1 MEPIYLF
8 IALILIALLWKWS
21 QNQQYPV
28 TYVKSATN
36 GKDYLVRNMSDK
48 QAAADMLGSM
58 NQRFDKIITYVSDN
72 IEKTPTKLYKL
83 YVIRDTNIPDSE
95 ILQSTNTNT
104 NSDSEGRGG
113 HHHKDKYEK
122 FILACKRLVDN
133 YNTDAISENTPDSA
147 YTSYSENKGQRIV
160 FCIRAKKT
168 NKMVDLNTMMFVGIH
183 ELAHLMTRSIGHTD
197 EFWENMRIL
206 LRISIRL
213 GVYDCKNYNIE
224 SQDYCGTKITD
235 TPLKCGDI

>member
-1 MEPIYLF
+1 MDPIYLF
-8 IALILIALLWKWS
+8 IALILMALLWKWG
-21 QNQQYPV
+21 QNQKYPV
-28 TYVKSATN
+28 TYVKSASN
-36 GKDYLVRNMSDK
+36 GKEYLVRNLPDK

-58 NQRFDKIITYVSDN
+58 NQRFDQIITYVGDG
-72 IEKTPTKLYKL
+72 IDKTPTKLFKL
-83 YVIRDTNIPDSE
+83 YVLRDTNIPDSD
-95 ILQSTNTNT
+95 ILQPSATSTTSKSNRDNKL
-104 NSDSEGRGG
+104 NA
-113 HHHKDKYEK
+113 KYSK
-122 FILACKRLVDN
+122 FVLACKRLVAN

-213 GVYDCKNYNIE
+213 GVYDCKNYNVE

-235 TPLKCGDI
+235 TPLKCGDV